1 MKLEN
6 EEKSSGFMTKI
17 CGFIVDK
24 RNLFFLLF
32 GILLI
37 FSVVSRN
44 WVKVENSMSYY
55 LPQQT
60 ETKQG
65 LDLMEEH
72 FITYGTCSCMVAN
85 ISYEQGEKIKS
96 KLEGIDGVFSV
107 DYDDSTDH
115 YANGSA
121 LFSVTFD
128 YDQNDDTCLI
138 VLDEVKDM
146 LSEYDSYIDTDLGD
160 IQSELIAE
168 ELK

>member
-1 MKLEN
+1 MEN

-60 ETKQG
+60 ETKQ
-65 LDLMEEH
+65 
-72 FITYGTCSCMVAN
+72 
-85 ISYEQGEKIKS
+85 
-96 KLEGIDGVFSV
+96 
-107 DYDDSTDH
+107 
-115 YANGSA
+115 
-121 LFSVTFD
+121 
-128 YDQNDDTCLI
+128 
-138 VLDEVKDM
+138 
-146 LSEYDSYIDTDLGD
+146 
-160 IQSELIAE
+160 
-168 ELK
+168 